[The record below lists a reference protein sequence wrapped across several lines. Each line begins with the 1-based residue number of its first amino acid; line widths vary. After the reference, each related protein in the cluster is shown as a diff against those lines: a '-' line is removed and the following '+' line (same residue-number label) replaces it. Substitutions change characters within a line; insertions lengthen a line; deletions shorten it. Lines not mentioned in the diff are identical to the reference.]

1 MDLWVIGFVFTLCA
15 ATYGLY
21 RLVDALR
28 SAA

>member
-1 MDLWVIGFVFTLCA
+1 MDLWVVGVVVALGA

-28 SAA
+28 SAP